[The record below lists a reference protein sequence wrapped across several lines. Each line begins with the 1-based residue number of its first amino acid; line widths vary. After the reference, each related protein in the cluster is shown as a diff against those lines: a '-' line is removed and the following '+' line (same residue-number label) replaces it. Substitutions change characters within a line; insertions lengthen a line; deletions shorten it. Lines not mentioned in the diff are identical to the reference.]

1 MNALL
6 STLSRPLRWLRRLR
20 HRRGYG
26 IHSPF
31 AFDLVTGVIYEHAP
45 YYFYER
51 FEKEWPR
58 LPRACALRR
67 KDCRLLFRLANYQR
81 AARCRL
87 INIPPSDPAAA
98 CLRAGRRGM
107 RFVGKDDPCEL
118 IVARGADGLS
128 PTLLDGLQPG
138 GLLIWL
144 GIGHTQAARRGWQ
157 RLLANPKVRVSFD
170 LHDMG
175 LAFYR
180 PELQRQD
187 YIINYY

>member
-6 STLSRPLRWLRRLR
+6 STLSRPLRWLHRLP

-31 AFDLVTGVIYEHAP
+31 AFDLVTGVIYEHTP
-45 YYFYER
+45 YYFYEH
-51 FEKEWPR
+51 FDKGWPT
-58 LPRACALRR
+58 LPRSGTLRR
-67 KDCRLLFRLANYQR
+67 KDYHLLFRLANYQR

-87 INIPPSDPAAA
+87 IDISLADPVAI
-98 CLRAGRRGM
+98 CLHAGRRAM
-107 RFVGKDDPCEL
+107 RFVDEDDPCEL
-118 IVARGADGLS
+118 IVVRGADGLS

-138 GLLIWL
+138 GLLIWI
-144 GIGHTQAARRGWQ
+144 GIGATRATRRGWQ
-157 RLLANPKVRVSFD
+157 HLLGDPRVQVSFD

-187 YIINYY
+187 YVINYY